1 MNKQHVLHAPATKA
15 GVFANLSIRK
25 KLLLNAAVPLLLLA
39 AFALWLWLG
48 LTGMQQRVSE
58 GLTAKVQFALL
69 AKDLERNVVQVQ
81 QFLSDVS
88 ATRGQDG
95 LDDGFKLAGDNR
107 AEFLANVARFRD
119 HLKSQHAEDQLQAL
133 ESVSVN
139 FEIYFK
145 AGVEMA
151 HAYVDGGPSE
161 GNKLMP
167 AFDKASE
174 TLQDGLDAFVK
185 AEITKMDA
193 DVAGVSDQATA
204 IKQAA
209 LVLSLVVGAL
219 VLLASWALAGS
230 VLRPVQLAADVASR
244 IAQGDLRPLAIAK
257 TTDEIGVMLSSMGT
271 MRDSLRELVSQVQM
285 GIDKVGTSSSEL
297 AVANGELSE
306 RNERQAAA
314 LEQTS
319 ASMQQ
324 LGETVSH
331 NAANADSANRMAEHA
346 CEVAASGGRVVAE
359 VVQTMEGINA
369 TSRRVSEIVGV
380 IDGIAFQ
387 TNILALNAAVEA
399 ARAGEQ
405 GRGFAV
411 VASEV
416 RSLAGRCSEAARE
429 IRQLI
434 SSSVQQLDSGTV
446 LVARAGATMG
456 DVVASIE
463 RVTTVV
469 RDISAAGRDQSAS
482 VSEVAQAVALMDEAT
497 QQNAALV
504 EQTAAAAD
512 SLKGQAQQLVQAV
525 RVFNLG
531 GAGSMA

>member
-1 MNKQHVLHAPATKA
+1 MNTQHAPHTPAPKA
-15 GVFANLSIRK
+15 GVLANLPIRK
-25 KLLLNAAVPLLLLA
+25 KLLLNAAIPLLLLA
-39 AFALWLWLG
+39 AFAVWLWGG
-48 LTGMQQRVSE
+48 LTDMQLRVSDRV
-58 GLTAKVQFALL
+58 TAKVHFALL
-69 AKDLERNVVQVQ
+69 AKDLQRNVVQVQ

-107 AEFLANVARFRD
+107 TEFLANVEVFRE
-119 HLKSQHAEDQLQAL
+119 HLKSQNAEEQLHTL

-145 AGVEMA
+145 AGAEMA
-151 HAYVDGGPSE
+151 HAYVDGGPAQ
-161 GNKLMP
+161 GNLLMP
-167 AFDKASE
+167 EFDKASQ
-174 TLQDGLDAFVK
+174 TLQDSLDAFVK

-193 DVAGVSDQATA
+193 DVAGVSDQATS
-204 IKQAA
+204 IKHAA
-209 LVLSLVVGAL
+209 LALSLGVGAL
-219 VLLASWALAGS
+219 LLLASWALGGS

-257 TTDEIGVMLSSMGT
+257 TTDEIGVMLSSMGA
-271 MRDSLRELVSQVQM
+271 MQDSLRELVSQVQL
-285 GIDKVGTSSSEL
+285 GIDQVGTASSEL
-297 AVANGELSE
+297 AMANGELSE

-346 CEVAASGGRVVAE
+346 CEVAASGGRAVAE

-369 TSRRVSEIVGV
+369 TSRRVGEIVGV

-416 RSLAGRCSEAARE
+416 RVLAGRSAEAARE

-446 LVARAGATMG
+446 LVARAGTTMSE
-456 DVVASIE
+456 VVSSIQ
-463 RVTTVV
+463 RVTEVV
-469 RDISAAGRDQSAS
+469 RDISAAGREQSAS

-504 EQTAAAAD
+504 EQTAAAAA